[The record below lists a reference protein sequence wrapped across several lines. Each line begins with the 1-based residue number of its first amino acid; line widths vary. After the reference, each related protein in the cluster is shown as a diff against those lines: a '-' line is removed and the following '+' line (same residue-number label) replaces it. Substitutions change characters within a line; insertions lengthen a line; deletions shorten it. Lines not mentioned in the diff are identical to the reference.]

1 MRDVTNS
8 KDVCELFVEGSHH
21 RNLSVACIL
30 QNAFSKGKESRTMSI
45 NSQYIVLFKNPRDQV
60 GPAIFARQMYPNNP
74 KKFMNKYKEGTQQPY
89 GSLFID
95 LKQNTPEDDRLKL
108 NIFENKNMIG
118 GGVSEEYI
126 SRKELEPPQFEESFQ
141 SEQTYLPDE
150 KEIMPSCDDCGV
162 VFESVPDL
170 ARHMNKWCP
179 ENNDLKRKREIEDE
193 DIPSKKPRVNKID
206 IEGGEDMAFI
216 TLAELAR
223 EANADIWE
231 EKVDKYMDGD
241 MNEDHAISKANR
253 KLKDEDM
260 GQFLSRYSSLI
271 EYLLQLQNGKLHGK
285 VMKMIT
291 ELVNDGMDTVKA
303 IKVAIRKYK
312 PMLESYLDEAIEN
325 ETNNDG
331 SESENSIDDDEEEE
345 EDEED
350 EDDESSTI

>member
-1 MRDVTNS
+1 MW
-8 KDVCELFVEGSHH
+8 C
-21 RNLSVACIL
+21 
-30 QNAFSKGKESRTMSI
+30 
-45 NSQYIVLFKNPRDQV
+45 
-60 GPAIFARQMYPNNP
+60 
-74 KKFMNKYKEGTQQPY
+74 
-89 GSLFID
+89 
-95 LKQNTPEDDRLKL
+95 
-108 NIFENKNMIG
+108 
-118 GGVSEEYI
+118 
-126 SRKELEPPQFEESFQ
+126 
-141 SEQTYLPDE
+141 
-150 KEIMPSCDDCGV
+150 V

-193 DIPSKKPRVNKID
+193 DIPSKKSRVNEID

-216 TLAELAR
+216 KLAELAR

-253 KLKDEDM
+253 KLKDDDM
-260 GQFLSRYSSLI
+260 GQFLSRYSSLV

-303 IKVAIRKYK
+303 VKVAIRKYK

-325 ETNNDG
+325 ETNYDG

-345 EDEED
+345 EEEEEEAED
-350 EDDESSTI
+350 EDHESSAI